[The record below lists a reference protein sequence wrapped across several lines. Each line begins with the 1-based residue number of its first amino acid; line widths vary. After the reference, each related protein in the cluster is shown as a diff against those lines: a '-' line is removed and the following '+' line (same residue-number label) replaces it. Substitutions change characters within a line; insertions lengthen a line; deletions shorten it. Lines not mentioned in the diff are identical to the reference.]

1 MGEGRRRAMR
11 PAEAR
16 MLRYRPAILLV
27 GGLSSALANPKL
39 QEGDL
44 LFWLIVLAVGATGLV
59 ALLGLSPRLERFARY
74 ASPAVGMLG
83 WGAFATFTGGPESPF
98 VAAFILEI
106 VVAGLT
112 TDPRGVAWVTGNAL
126 AVMALVER
134 LYGWESLGLFF
145 VEAVFVGAIGIL
157 GATMARRRIA
167 GEVALRAQGDEL
179 GARLDALQREL
190 EDERVISRVGEN
202 VARLAHG
209 LKNAVHS
216 LRGFVGLLE
225 PELGSGPGARAA
237 LKGLHTAIDDLEKLA
252 RLTLAEREPGDAASA
267 AAPGQADR
275 TGGDRARSG
284 ETASGPRDLAPGAPP
299 AGHARV
305 AEAVAAAHAELRAAS
320 PDVEWRVVSAAGGDA
335 LAVAIDAAPLCELL
349 VILMR
354 NGVEAMDGKGRGT
367 VEYGANGDFGML
379 LVSDEGPGFAPED
392 LAKIFQPGYTTKPK
406 GSGFGL
412 FLAKRIVEDHGGALA
427 LESGEAGGARVRVE
441 LPRAGARED

>member
-1 MGEGRRRAMR
+1 MGEGRQSAVRR
-11 PAEAR
+11 AEAR
-16 MLRYRPAILLV
+16 MVRIRPAILLL
-27 GGLSSALANPKL
+27 GGLFSALANPKL
-39 QEGDL
+39 QEGGL
-44 LFWLIVLAVGATGLV
+44 LPGLLILAVGLTGFV
-59 ALLGLSPRLERFARY
+59 ALLSLVPRLQGFARY
-74 ASPAVGMLG
+74 ASPTVGMFG
-83 WGAFATFTGGPESPF
+83 WAAFATFTGGLESPF
-98 VAAFILEI
+98 IAAFLLEI

-112 TDPRGVAWVTGNAL
+112 TDPRGVAWVTVNAY
-126 AVMALVER
+126 AAMVLVER
-134 LYGWESLGLFF
+134 LYGWESLGLFA
-145 VEAVFVGAIGIL
+145 VEVVFVGAIGAL
-157 GATMARRRIA
+157 AATMARRRLA

-252 RLTLAEREPGDAASA
+252 RMTLAERE
-267 AAPGQADR
+267 AAPPPILEGARKRNEGASVVPSTAAGKAVVAD
-275 TGGDRARSG
+275 
-284 ETASGPRDLAPGAPP
+284 
-299 AGHARV
+299 V
-305 AEAVAAAHAELRAAS
+305 VAAAHAELRAAS
-320 PDVEWRVVSAAGGDA
+320 PDVDWRIVPAAGGEG
-335 LAVAIDAAPLCELL
+335 LAVAIDASPLTELL

-354 NGVEAMDGKGRGT
+354 NGVEAMAGKGRGT

-392 LAKIFQPGYTTKPK
+392 LAKIFQPGYTTKPT

-427 LESGEAGGARVRVE
+427 LEAGETGGARVRVE